1 MDTFGQTI
9 QIMVSLLTN
18 PVYWFVLIMTVLITG
33 PLGMI
38 PGVGSTTV
46 IAISLPFLVLNVDP
60 VIGMVFVAGLLSLG
74 NTMDIIPAVLL
85 GYPSVATAVDFLEGH
100 QLARRGLGARVLG
113 ASYAVSL
120 FGGLIGAFAMAFA
133 LPLMRPFITS
143 FSYPEISALALF
155 GVAMV
160 AVLARGAVLKALG
173 AALIGLLLATVG
185 STVTSAVD
193 RFTMGQLYLVDGL
206 PLVPTILG
214 VFALPE
220 IIDLAMSKEAVA
232 KPGTVSNRE
241 VWIGFKEGLQ
251 RWRTIPR
258 QSLFGVFMGAIP
270 GIGGAAI
277 EWLSYALGIA
287 FSKDKSQFGKGS
299 LDGILFTESA
309 QSAKEAGQAIP
320 TLAFGIPGGSGWALC
335 LAAMIAYGIAPG
347 LGMLGQ
353 NLNITM
359 GIVLTIGMGNLVG
372 TILALFITGQV
383 ARLTLIPYQ
392 FVAGMILPLMFLSAV
407 QARSH
412 WGDIVVLLLMGSLGM
427 AMKWFG
433 WPRPPLILAFVLGRA
448 LEQNLWTAVS
458 MGGPLIFVTRPYAL
472 TIVILAVIFA
482 VYMIRMMRETQR
494 QVREA
499 TASFVEVDSPVVE
512 PIVPPER
519 TTTLPSEP
527 ELRAG
532 SAFRRRWKWEY
543 VFWLVL
549 AAWGGGLIFRESLRY
564 TGPAQFFPLLA
575 SSAFLLVLAGLVL
588 TEILK
593 PNREDEEIMDIGMR
607 TGTGMEAFR
616 ELVPIVA
623 WVLGFIGLMGTVG
636 LQIAC
641 IIFPAIYIPASLRW
655 RGRKALWVLAPVALS
670 TFVAV
675 VIMDNVLN
683 AYWPEPF
690 ITRWLQR
697 LS

>member
-113 ASYAVSL
+113 ASYAVSM
-120 FGGLIGAFAMAFA
+120 FGGLIGALAMAFA

-143 FSYPEISALALF
+143 FSYAEIAALALF

-160 AVLARGAVLKALG
+160 AVLARGAVFKALG
-173 AALIGLLLATVG
+173 AAMIGLLLATIG
-185 STVTSAVD
+185 STPTSAVD
-193 RFTMGQLYLVDGL
+193 RFTLGQLYLVDGL
-206 PLVPTILG
+206 PLIPTILG
-214 VFALPE
+214 IFALPE
-220 IIDLAMSKEAVA
+220 IVDLAMSKSAVA
-232 KPGTVSNRE
+232 QPGSVSNRE

-299 LDGILFTESA
+299 MDGILFTESA

-353 NLNITM
+353 NLDITM
-359 GIVLTIGMGNLVG
+359 GIVLTIGLGNLLG

-412 WGDIVVLLLMGSLGM
+412 WGDIVALLSMGALGM

-448 LEQNLWTAVS
+448 LEQNLWTAIS
-458 MGGPLIFVTRPYAL
+458 IGGPLIFVTRPYAL
-472 TIVILAVIFA
+472 TIIILAVLFA
-482 VYMIRMMRETQR
+482 VYMIRMLRSTQQ
-494 QVREA
+494 QVEQAVARIDLDA
-499 TASFVEVDSPVVE
+499 
-512 PIVPPER
+512 PIAPPISSGGMAAAMPPDEPER
-519 TTTLPSEP
+519 P
-527 ELRAG
+527 
-532 SAFRRRWKWEY
+532 RRFAVRPRWRWEHLL
-543 VFWLVL
+543 WLAL
-549 AAWGGGLIFRESLRY
+549 AAWAGGIIFRESLRY

-575 SSAFLLVLAGLVL
+575 SSGFLLILVGLVITDL
-588 TEILK
+588 LR
-593 PNREDEEIMDIGMR
+593 PDQRANEIMDIGMR
-607 TGTGMEAFR
+607 TGTGKEAFR
-616 ELVPIVA
+616 AFLPIVG
-623 WVLGFIGLMGTVG
+623 WIIGFIALMGILG
-636 LQIAC
+636 LQLASIV
-641 IIFPAIYIPASLRW
+641 FPAIYITASLRW
-655 RGRKALWVLAPVALS
+655 RGKKALWVLAPVALS
-670 TFVAV
+670 TFVS
-675 VIMDNVLN
+675 VIIMENVLN
-683 AYWPEPF
+683 VYWPEPF
-690 ITRWLQR
+690 ITSWVQR
-697 LS
+697 RF